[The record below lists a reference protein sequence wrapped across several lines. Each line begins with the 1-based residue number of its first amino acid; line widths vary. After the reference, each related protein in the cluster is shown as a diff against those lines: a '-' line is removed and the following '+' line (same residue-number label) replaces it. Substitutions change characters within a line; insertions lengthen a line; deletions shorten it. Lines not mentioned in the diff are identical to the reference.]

1 MKLFKI
7 LSLTFVVF
15 LVACSEQNPELVLTE
30 KQLAET
36 IASHFNDQNEPAKH
50 LEKLDIKVIN
60 TEETGTQSKPV
71 YKAAYQVTGELAE
84 DLYQLNSKQSCNN
97 QYVSY
102 KLLHPK
108 GSKYVING
116 LMVAEYQT
124 GSWDYSFKNDN
135 ELEGSKLPDAA
146 NLFRADSIEEIDFIK
161 QTCLQ
166 KGEQQKEAVLAELKA
181 TVIVID
187 DETYNKY
194 LEASESIDGKAAYAS
209 VCAICHDTGVSGS
222 PRIDDKNAWHPRL
235 DTVKKAILQNL
246 LIPEGSRHPLAGEI
260 LLSEAEIL
268 ASINY
273 MLNRLKK
280 NQAH

>member
-7 LSLTFVVF
+7 LSLTCVVF

-36 IASHFNDQNEPAKH
+36 IASHFHVENEQAKRF
-50 LEKLDIKVIN
+50 ENLDIKVIN
-60 TEETGTQSKPV
+60 TEEAGNQSKPV

-84 DLYQLNSKQSCNN
+84 DLYQLKSKQSCNN

-108 GSKYVING
+108 GSKHVING

-181 TVIVID
+181 IVIVID
-187 DETYNKY
+187 DETYDKY
-194 LEASESIDGKAAYAS
+194 LEASKSIDGKEIYAS
-209 VCAICHDTGVSGS
+209 VCASCHDTGVSGS